1 MENIKLRALYIDLKI
16 IRRWDVFTRV
26 NNIIQRHDVDINKSV
41 GSIAF
46 APQCLAQITRFSE
59 VTIIRNEGIKRGR
72 PRAGLLI

>member
-26 NNIIQRHDVDINKSV
+26 KNIIQRHDVDINKPV

-46 APQCLAQITRFSE
+46 APQCLAQIT
-59 VTIIRNEGIKRGR
+59 
-72 PRAGLLI
+72 PL